1 MTSASSK
8 SLSRGSSRRELSLSG
23 LRATRQRAL
32 VLDIIRRGGGHLD
45 ADEIY
50 RQGRKKEPR
59 ISLSTVYRSLQ
70 RFKELGLVD
79 EFHFDEAHHH
89 YEAKTAPEHHHLVCV
104 GCGAVIEFDYDLVGD
119 IAQRVPRADG
129 FEIVEA
135 ELRVTGYCPECRRQ
149 REHSHANGE

>member
-1 MTSASSK
+1 MTGASSK
-8 SLSRGSSRRELSLSG
+8 SLKRRSSRRELSLTG
-23 LRATRQRAL
+23 LRATSQRA
-32 VLDIIRRGGGHLD
+32 VILDIIRRGGGHLD

-79 EFHFDEAHHH
+79 EFHFDETHHH

-104 GCGAVIEFDYDLVGD
+104 SCGAVIEFDYDLVGGITNQVREARD
-119 IAQRVPRADG
+119 

-135 ELRVTGYCPECRRQ
+135 ELRVAGYCPECRRQ